1 MNTISMARLLF
12 LANDMKTTLIIIF
25 GLLITCPVLAQS
37 EEIKLVRQNQD
48 SIITGPFMK
57 FEEKSH
63 DFGDIIQ
70 GDKVNYSF
78 IFKNTGT
85 APLIITNVLTTCGCT
100 APNWPREP
108 IPPGSDNK
116 IEITF
121 DSKGKSGR
129 QNKVITILSN
139 GPQKRV
145 NIIANVLPRPGE
157 NQVDN

>member
-1 MNTISMARLLF
+1 
-12 LANDMKTTLIIIF
+12 MKTTLIIIF
-25 GLLITCPVLAQS
+25 GLLLTYPVLAQS
-37 EEIKLVRQNQD
+37 EEINPIAMGLVLQNKD
-48 SIITGPFMK
+48 SIITGPFIK

-85 APLIITNVLTTCGCT
+85 APLILTNVLTTCGCT

-108 IPPGSDNK
+108 IPPGGDNK
-116 IEITF
+116 MEVTF

-139 GPQKRV
+139 GPQQRV
-145 NIIANVLPRPGE
+145 NIIANVLPKPGE